1 MAAVSQLLAVSGG
14 ACCPRAEQVQHV
26 LKVYR
31 ADQTYKFFIV
41 NLETSA
47 HEVVM
52 LALNEFG
59 IINEDSSFV
68 HIII

>member
-1 MAAVSQLLAVSGG
+1 MVAASQLLAVSGG
-14 ACCPRAEQVQHV
+14 SSNQHHQDHVQHV
-26 LKVYR
+26 LKVFR
-31 ADQTYKFFIV
+31 ADQTFKFFIV

-59 IINEDSSFV
+59 ILNEDSSLV
-68 HIII
+68 SE